1 MILPPLS
8 LNSLRTFEAAARHL
22 HFTRAA
28 NELCVTQAAVSHQ
41 IKALEAQLGKPL
53 FERTARGLRLS
64 DAGATLAPALQQ
76 AFAQLAQALQALDD
90 GAPPERLCVG
100 VVGTFL
106 HGHLLARLPDFER
119 QHPRIDLQLRT
130 HNNKLDLLVEGL
142 DAAIRFGDGA
152 WRSEAATAWTP
163 TPLAPLCSPELA
175 QRLQAPDDLRHCT
188 LLRSF
193 RTSDWP
199 AEESARQRVRSAP
212 RSQGRQA
219 RRWRRSVAG
228 HVRSQQQRLPPL
240 GLGPKGGI
248 WIRCKRCRS
257 SLWARAHGVVA
268 PSLHRIQMPRRLH
281 ALPRRLPPRP
291 PACACPRR
299 AARSS
304 IARC

>member
-1 MILPPLS
+1 MILPSLS

-119 QHPRIDLQLRT
+119 QHPCIDLQLRT

-152 WRSEAATAWTP
+152 WRSEAATAWAP
-163 TPLAPLCSPELA
+163 TPLSPLCSPELA
-175 QRLQAPDDLRHCT
+175 QRLQAPADLRHCT

-193 RTSDWP
+193 RTGDWP
-199 AEESARQRVRSAP
+199 AWA
-212 RSQGRQA
+212 QA
-219 RRWRRSVAG
+219 AG
-228 HVRSQQQRLPPL
+228 VRLPTPR
-240 GLGPKGGI
+240 GPQFD
-248 WIRCKRCRS
+248 S
-257 SLWARAHGVVA
+257 SVLMVQAAVQGAGV
-268 PSLHRIQMPRRLH
+268 
-281 ALPRRLPPRP
+281 ALAP
-291 PACACPRR
+291 PALFERERQQGLLAQPFEVGVDAGRYWLTQPVSR
-299 AARSS
+299 EPSPALRQFRDWLLATMP
-304 IARC
+304 A